1 MATKEE
7 ELIEQSLK
15 AAGFEFRR
23 CQPGEEGGIFYYEN
37 GVRKKFTENI
47 FVKRSIKFEE
57 DENNESNKQDK
68 VSTL

>member
-7 ELIEQSLK
+7 ELIEQCLK

-23 CQPGEEGGIFYYEN
+23 VKPGEEGGIFYYEN

-47 FVKRSIKFEE
+47 FVKRSIKIEE
-57 DENNESNKQDK
+57 GSNNEST
-68 VSTL
+68 S